1 MLSPKY
7 ALGSESAFPFDLARF
22 LQTLKPSSL
31 ARMNARA
38 G

>member
-7 ALGSESAFPFDLARF
+7 ALGSESAFPFDLAHF
-22 LQTLKPSSL
+22 LQALELSSL